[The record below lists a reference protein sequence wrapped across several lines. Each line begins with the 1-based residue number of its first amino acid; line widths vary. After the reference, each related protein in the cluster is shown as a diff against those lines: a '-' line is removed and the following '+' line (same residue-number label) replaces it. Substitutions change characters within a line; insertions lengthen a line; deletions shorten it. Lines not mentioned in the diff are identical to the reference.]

1 MKENL
6 HAKIQN
12 PRDKPTNFR
21 LKATESATMSKY
33 TITPWRTQS
42 DLLEVRKNLYSTSET
57 TPNSR
62 RKAVDRVMAW
72 KLRGNLPHAVE
83 STALLVEA
91 TLHHS
96 IKTNSTFSIRA
107 VYSAAFARFV
117 TGFCD
122 IGRHKERSLEPS
134 SMLEI
139 ARQIGMPPE
148 FVALRHEAT
157 HEELPGMR
165 RLVGAARDALDW
177 LWRVYWGRL
186 EGPED
191 GEVAL
196 AVMKAE
202 AAAVLRDFRRARL
215 DGLRKKSP
223 LSSEQS
229 GDVPT
234 AGIACLE
241 MCKGSRSRVE
251 ALAAVIVEE
260 RLILPSNR
268 E

>member
-1 MKENL
+1 
-6 HAKIQN
+6 
-12 PRDKPTNFR
+12 
-21 LKATESATMSKY
+21 MSRY

-42 DLLEVRKNLYSTSET
+42 DLLEVRNHLYSTDET
-57 TPNSR
+57 APDSR
-62 RKAVDRVMAW
+62 RKAVNRVMAW

-139 ARQIGMPPE
+139 ARQIGMPAE

-165 RLVGAARDALDW
+165 RLVGAVREALDW

-186 EGPED
+186 EGPEEEE
-191 GEVAL
+191 GVQAAL
-196 AVMKAE
+196 VVMRVE

-215 DGLRKKSP
+215 DGLRKMSP
-223 LSSEQS
+223 PSSGQS

-234 AGIACLE
+234 AGIACME